1 MNIKYEEKESAPRKP
16 TISLEE
22 HSQTARKCQSLNNLK
37 YICITCRHF
46 TGFPPFKK
54 QPAGTQNLIKQSCRL
69 CYDSNR
75 RLSFWGGF
83 FTVEGGKLEQRDG
96 LGETILCHAMHCL
109 EGNRLFLPSSL
120 VGWLT
125 FYSFLFFFYVRF
137 SLYSFIFILLS
148 LGLAVNDYKIYRSR
162 LRIGLYPDCRRITSI
177 YTQLHIA

>member
-125 FYSFLFFFYVRF
+125 FYSFLFFSMFV
-137 SLYSFIFILLS
+137 SLYIASSSSFCHWGWLS
-148 LGLAVNDYKIYRSR
+148 TIIRSIDRVCESDYIQ
-162 LRIGLYPDCRRITSI
+162 T
-177 YTQLHIA
+177 AAE